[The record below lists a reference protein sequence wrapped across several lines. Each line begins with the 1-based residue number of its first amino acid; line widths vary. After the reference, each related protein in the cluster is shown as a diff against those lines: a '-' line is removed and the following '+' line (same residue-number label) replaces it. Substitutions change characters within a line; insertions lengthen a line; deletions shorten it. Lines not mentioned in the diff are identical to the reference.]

1 MPNRQ
6 LWSSPFEDDWWRE
19 DEEEAYWRERTRSP
33 SFREL
38 HPNFDSGAQHPDLI
52 YPINCPDG
60 DQCKGHPRS
69 EGVYSEEYLWAY
81 TRTPKINF
89 LGQSNVVPVRE
100 EFL

>member
-1 MPNRQ
+1 MTQPRRAT
-6 LWSSPFEDDWWRE
+6 PFDDPWWEDD
-19 DEEEAYWRERTRSP
+19 DSDYWTRRSATRAP
-33 SFREL
+33 AFREL
-38 HPNFDSGAQHPDLI
+38 HPNFESGASHPNLI
-52 YPINCPDG
+52 YPTNCPDG

-81 TRTPKINF
+81 TRVPQINF